1 MFPISDPQ
9 NESNHAIIASKAEP
23 AAYILQT
30 SIPALTTFNFFLT
43 VSFFLLCFLESE
55 TALFYNVAVHS
66 FCWDYMLNVR
76 IA

>member
-43 VSFFLLCFLESE
+43 VSFFCFVFWNLKLLCFIMLLS
-55 TALFYNVAVHS
+55 TASVGIT
-66 FCWDYMLNVR
+66 C
-76 IA
+76 